1 MSELKLEELW
11 LWCETC
17 KKTFKAYTIKIS
29 DEKWIM
35 INPHEHYLRVGICPR
50 TVWRVNDYK
59 EEKHPELGELFR
71 LLEKRE
77 NLKKLLNLL
86 EQSERGR

>member
-1 MSELKLEELW
+1 MGEPRLEELW

-17 KKTFKAYTIKIS
+17 KKTFKVYTIEIS

-50 TVWRVNDYK
+50 TVWIANDYK
-59 EEKHPELGELFR
+59 EEKHPEKLKEIFR
-71 LLEKRE
+71 LLEERE
-77 NLKKLLNLL
+77 DLKKLLNLL
-86 EQSERGR
+86 EQFR